1 MTMKT
6 TMEFELPLEQSQY
19 QDAINGSKWHLAAF
33 QIEQFL
39 RARIKYAPD
48 SMPDKVREELIAVQT
63 KFYQIIEQHNL
74 TIEP

>member
-1 MTMKT
+1 MKT

-19 QDAINGSKWHLAAF
+19 QDAINGWKWHLAAF
-33 QIEQFL
+33 QMEQFL

-48 SMPDKVREELIAVQT
+48 SMPDEVRQQLIAVQT
-63 KFYQIIEQHNL
+63 KFYQIIEQYNL

>member
-1 MTMKT
+1 MKT
-6 TMEFELPLEQSQY
+6 TIEFELPMEQSQY

-33 QIEQFL
+33 QMEQFL

-48 SMPDKVREELIAVQT
+48 SMPDEVRQQLIAVQT